1 MKLYIFQA
9 TVSQGD
15 FKVLMTLL
23 NDNLSEGQKVDT
35 SAGPGKV
42 KDTETAQGEDSK
54 KTDEDSTAGQYY
66 KPLG

>member
-1 MKLYIFQA
+1 M
-9 TVSQGD
+9 SQGD

-23 NDNLSEGQKVDT
+23 NDNLSEGQKVDSST
-35 SAGPGKV
+35 GPGKV
-42 KDTETAQGEDSK
+42 KDTEAAQVEDSN

>member
-1 MKLYIFQA
+1 M
-9 TVSQGD
+9 SQGD

-35 SAGPGKV
+35 SVGPGKV
-42 KDTETAQGEDSK
+42 KDIEAAQGEDSN

-66 KPLG
+66 KPLS